1 MTIGE
6 MVVDGLK
13 RLVAAGIVVL
23 LLFFTLGGSVA
34 LLAGLGWLLWVVEGG
49 GH

>member
-13 RLVAAGIVVL
+13 RLVATGIL
-23 LLFFTLGGSVA
+23 IFLLFFALAASVA
-34 LLAGLGWLLWVVEGG
+34 LLLGLGWLLTALTGAG
-49 GH
+49 R

>member
-13 RLVAAGIVVL
+13 RLVATGIVVFL
-23 LLFFTLGGSVA
+23 VFFALAAGVA
-34 LLAGLGWLLWVVEGG
+34 LIAGLGWLLWVLEG
-49 GH
+49 H

>member
-13 RLVAAGIVVL
+13 RLVATGIVVFLVFFALAAGGAL
-23 LLFFTLGGSVA
+23 LL
-34 LLAGLGWLLWVVEGG
+34 GLGWLLWMLEGR
-49 GH
+49 